1 MGSKKTTDLEALAE
15 RLQEQ
20 GFSSLSTLDL
30 KLLGSSHMTWKE
42 KKALQN
48 ERVVSLGGK
57 PVKKQRVR
65 LSLARVT
72 MKKQKER
79 QQKML
84 QEDMVL
90 GRFGGDKSSSS
101 IKAPGKRK
109 AEDSVLRST
118 DGYFKNGVLNVKHL
132 LHNNSSR
139 SMENRPSRPQALN
152 FGTGTSD
159 KGKKKQ
165 GGGKKKGGRKH
176 GKKRH

>member
-30 KLLGSSHMTWKE
+30 KIWFL
-42 KKALQN
+42 
-48 ERVVSLGGK
+48 VVL
-57 PVKKQRVR
+57 
-65 LSLARVT
+65 
-72 MKKQKER
+72 
-79 QQKML
+79 
-84 QEDMVL
+84 
-90 GRFGGDKSSSS
+90 GGDKSSSS
-101 IKAPGKRK
+101 NRAPGKRK

>member
-57 PVKKQRVR
+57 PVKKQRVP

-90 GRFGGDKSSSS
+90 GRFVGGTNQ
-101 IKAPGKRK
+101 
-109 AEDSVLRST
+109 VLVT
-118 DGYFKNGVLNVKHL
+118 
-132 LHNNSSR
+132 
-139 SMENRPSRPQALN
+139 EPQGSERRRIAY
-152 FGTGTSD
+152 
-159 KGKKKQ
+159 
-165 GGGKKKGGRKH
+165 
-176 GKKRH
+176 

>member
-1 MGSKKTTDLEALAE
+1 MGSKKTTDLEALDE
-15 RLQEQ
+15 RFQEQ

-57 PVKKQRVR
+57 PVKKQRVP

-79 QQKML
+79 QQKTL
-84 QEDMVL
+84 QEVVED
-90 GRFGGDKSSSS
+90 FYCFSSNR
-101 IKAPGKRK
+101 APGKRK
-109 AEDSVLRST
+109 AEDCVLRST

-176 GKKRH
+176 VKKWH

>member
-20 GFSSLSTLDL
+20 VFSSLSTLDL
-30 KLLGSSHMTWKE
+30 KLL
-42 KKALQN
+42 A
-48 ERVVSLGGK
+48 
-57 PVKKQRVR
+57 VKKQRVR

-79 QQKML
+79 QR
-84 QEDMVL
+84 ENATR
-90 GRFGGDKSSSS
+90 GRLKIS
-101 IKAPGKRK
+101 IACLEFFFLLHSIFTIYPGKRK

-139 SMENRPSRPQALN
+139 TLN

-176 GKKRH
+176 GKKRHFEDFLFSFSSDISPCTLTKF